1 MLSRPDERGHY
12 AGPVSPG
19 ERFWT
24 SRLRWRLR
32 GATQWPAFVVLT
44 IVDGLVL
51 DALPPISTADGTGLN
66 LIEGVLIATFAN
78 LVLVGAVAPWLARR
92 LADRRA
98 AALATAGAQ
107 PPTQADRDVLQD
119 RTATALL
126 IAGLAAV
133 IVSGL
138 ANRPV
143 IVSETD
149 ATEAAGRAVLEYVE
163 RSGNEELQR
172 NAETAN
178 ILKQGDDYFR
188 ICIARDDRESFF
200 CLLVDT
206 DYDPPKVVKDP
217 SAESNEAFRGG

>member
-1 MLSRPDERGHY
+1 
-12 AGPVSPG
+12 VSPPS

-32 GATQWPAFVVLT
+32 GSTQWPAFVVLT
-44 IVDGLVL
+44 IADALVL
-51 DALPPISTADGTGLN
+51 DALPPISTTDGTGLN

-78 LVLVGAVAPWLARR
+78 LFLVGAVAPWLARR

-98 AALATAGAQ
+98 AALATAGA
-107 PPTQADRDVLQD
+107 PTPTQADREVLQD

-163 RSGNEELQR
+163 RSGNEELRR

-178 ILKQGDDYFR
+178 ILKQGEDYFR
-188 ICIARDDRESFF
+188 ICIARDSRDSFF

-206 DYDPPKVVKDP
+206 KPDPPKVVKDP
-217 SAESNEAFRGG
+217 SAESNEAFRGQ